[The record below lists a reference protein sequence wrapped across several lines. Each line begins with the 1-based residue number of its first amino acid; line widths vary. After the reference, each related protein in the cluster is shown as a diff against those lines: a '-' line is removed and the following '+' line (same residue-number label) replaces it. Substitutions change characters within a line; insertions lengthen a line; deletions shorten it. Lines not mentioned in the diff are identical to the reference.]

1 MCMGYEELKDYLRTI
16 EPGRIARTG
25 DLKRLLAGVWD
36 DLGGDDGGM
45 AGCKLIGRMERV
57 EWHPPVLA
65 FTIER
70 HGGTALG
77 STRAELQRWAV
88 NLDRGTATCERA
100 GHRQL
105 SPMAR
110 RVDVG
115 PIAEEI
121 AGLIVG
127 GVIDDRLRWLGDGRV
142 RLEVGRIFPE
152 RSGYKQTVQGR
163 RKRLREALIEA
174 LGPKGWGHLGRN
186 TFGQT
191 ARHEAGATF
200 REGTS

>member
-1 MCMGYEELKDYLRTI
+1 MDELKDYLTTI
-16 EPGRIARTG
+16 DPGRISEAG
-25 DLKRLLAGVWD
+25 ELERLLAGSWD
-36 DLGGDDGGM
+36 NLGGDDGGM

-57 EWHPPVLA
+57 EWHPPVLT

-70 HGGTALG
+70 HGGTVLG
-77 STRAELQRWAV
+77 STRAEVQRWAV
-88 NLDRGTATCERA
+88 DVGHGTATLEGTAR
-100 GHRQL
+100 RQL
-105 SPMAR
+105 SPLAK
-110 RVDVG
+110 RVNVA

-121 AGLIVG
+121 ASLIAG
-127 GVIDDRLRWLGDGRV
+127 SVIDDRLRWLGDGRV

-163 RKRLREALIEA
+163 RKRLREALIET

-191 ARHEAGATF
+191 TRHEAGATF